1 MAAFI
6 AGRSAPPGKRMGH
19 AGAVITGRAAR
30 AEEKEKVLAA
40 AGVASVPNPGGNRQH
55 LQADHQR
62 ITAAEHWLLNRREI
76 ADSLKAT

>member
-40 AGVASVPNPGGNRQH
+40 AGVAIMPGPS
-55 LQADHQR
+55 
-62 ITAAEHWLLNRREI
+62 EI
-76 ADSLKAT
+76 GSTFKQIISA